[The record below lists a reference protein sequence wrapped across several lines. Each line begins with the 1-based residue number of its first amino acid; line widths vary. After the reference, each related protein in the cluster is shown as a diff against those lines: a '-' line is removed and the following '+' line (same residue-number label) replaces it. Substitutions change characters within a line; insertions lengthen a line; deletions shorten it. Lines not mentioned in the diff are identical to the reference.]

1 MIKPML
7 CEDGDVSDLKRP
19 GFAGE
24 WKWDGTRVFVI
35 KENGQVTLQNRHG
48 IIYTRRLPEVVEAA
62 KHIPVNNF
70 VIDAEVVYINPK
82 TEKEE
87 FTPCQRRCSTQD
99 WAKIL
104 YLKRKYPITV
114 EAFDLL
120 YVDGDWKATLNPW
133 LKRKSLLA
141 DLLDGYEGTI
151 QYVQHR
157 FDLEDY
163 WEEVKQR
170 EGEGLILK
178 DITSRYEH
186 ERSYKWLKLKNWR
199 FQICDVVGWT
209 AGKNA
214 RAWAFGSLVLA
225 KEGKCVGCAGGGF
238 NDWELRQ
245 VKDILADAQKIAK
258 PFSIGEPY
266 TAIETNLKVLVKYY
280 QITENGV
287 MRFPVFEKI
296 VA

>member
-7 CEDGDVSDLKRP
+7 CEDGDLSDLKRQ
-19 GFAGE
+19 GYAAE
-24 WKWDGTRVFVI
+24 WKYDGTRVLVI
-35 KENGQVTLQNRHG
+35 KEKGQVTLQNRNG
-48 IIYTRRLPEVVEAA
+48 VNYTRRLPEVVEAA
-62 KHIPVNNF
+62 KEIPVNNF
-70 VIDAEVVYINPK
+70 VIDTEVVYINPK

-120 YVDGDWKATLNPW
+120 YVDDDWKATLNPW

-157 FDLEDY
+157 FDLQDY

-178 DITSRYEH
+178 DIHSRYEH

-199 FQICDVVGWT
+199 HVVCDVVGFT
-209 AGKNA
+209 LGKNS
-214 RAWAFGSLVLA
+214 RAWFFGSLVLA
-225 KEGKCVGCAGGGF
+225 KNGKHVGCAGSGPS
-238 NDWELRQ
+238 DWELRQ
-245 VKDILADAQKIAK
+245 LKDIFSNSAKIPK
-258 PFSIGEPY
+258 PFDIGQPY
-266 TAIETNLKVLVKYY
+266 TTVDTNLKVLVKYY

>member
-1 MIKPML
+1 MIAPML
-7 CEDGDVSDLKRP
+7 CKDGNLSDLKRP
-19 GFAGE
+19 GFAAE
-24 WKWDGTRVFVI
+24 WKWDGTRVLVI
-35 KENGQVTLQNRHG
+35 KEKGQVTVQNRKG
-48 IIYTRRLPEVVEAA
+48 INYTRRLPEVVETA
-62 KHIPVNNF
+62 KHIQGDF
-70 VIDAEVVYINPK
+70 VIDGEAVYINPK
-82 TEKEE
+82 TGREE

-120 YVDGDWKATLNPW
+120 YLHPDNWKATLNPW

-141 DLLDGYEGTI
+141 DLLKSYEGTI
-151 QYVQHR
+151 RYVPHR

-178 DITSRYEH
+178 DINSRYEH

-199 FQICDVVGWT
+199 HEICDGIGYT
-209 AGKNA
+209 PGKNS
-214 RAWAFGSLVLA
+214 RAHFFGSIVLA
-225 KEGKCVGCAGGGF
+225 KNGKFVGRVGSGF

-245 VKDILADAQKIAK
+245 VKDLLDDASKVSR
-258 PFSIGEPY
+258 PFEIGEPY
-266 TAIETNLKVLVKYY
+266 TAVDTNLKVLVKYY